1 MTNFRSKITFI
12 LPGFVSIPMGGVKVV
27 HEYANR
33 LAHKGHDVT
42 IVYPVITCSN
52 PFIGGLRRVVKQV
65 YDKITNVA
73 AELYYTPDSR
83 VTVLVV
89 KKALSK
95 YIPDGDAVVAVGW
108 QTAVWVNCLP
118 DCHGK
123 KFYFLQH
130 FETYFRS
137 KKKVLETFR
146 MPLTKIAIARWII
159 NKLEELGETALGP
172 LGNAID
178 PEEFYLET
186 NIKNR
191 PNDVVVIYHHMN
203 VKGPK
208 DIIAILK
215 QLKKRQ
221 NISAVLVSS
230 RKPVHRIPH
239 WVKIV
244 IRPSLEELRTL
255 YNSSKIFLHTSHSEG
270 WGLPVMEAMAC
281 GCAVAAYANEGVSEF
296 LIDKQNALLAPV
308 KDKDAVVNNVR
319 TLLSDDLLRQNLAA
333 NGRNKV
339 CQYSWDNIV
348 ERFLTILQT
357 QIKHG

>member
-1 MTNFRSKITFI
+1 
-12 LPGFVSIPMGGVKVV
+12 MGGVKVV

-83 VTVLVV
+83 VTVLVI
-89 KKALSK
+89 KKARSK
-95 YIPDGDAVVAVGW
+95 YVPDGDAVVAVGW
-108 QTAVWVNCLP
+108 QTAAWVNRLP

-178 PEEFYLET
+178 PEEFYLEA

-230 RKPVHRIPH
+230 RKPVHRIPS

-244 IRPSLEELRTL
+244 IRPSLKELRTL
-255 YNSSKIFLHTSHSEG
+255 YNSSKIFMHTSHSEG

-296 LIDKQNALLAPV
+296 LTDKQNALLAEV
-308 KDKDAVVNNVR
+308 GNTIELTLNIIRLLENNQLGE
-319 TLLSDDLLRQNLAA
+319 LLVE
-333 NGRNKV
+333 NGLKTIEKYTWNNCINKL
-339 CQYSWDNIV
+339 D
-348 ERFLTILQT
+348 RILNNP
-357 QIKHG
+357 